1 MSGVNKSKTSW
12 KHIPIAR
19 KWWKSI
25 EPNKGQSAVGLLL
38 WLGVMF
44 VIRIRQSRGRYKRD
58 RKVDNYV

>member
-1 MSGVNKSKTSW
+1 MSVVNNSKTW
-12 KHIPIAR
+12 KHIPITC
-19 KWWKSI
+19 KWGKSI